1 MKSSSLFYLSVALLV
16 ISTFTL
22 CKKKEVRPV
31 DNPGTEAPVVTPPT
45 VTETPVVFEQ
55 TELLSAESE
64 RKRLQLSWLATD
76 FSATGLFVAT
86 SSTIKVN
93 VEQQAGTRLPTLLIG
108 TYSRYG
114 TWNTQPVTFNLKAGL
129 NEITSTVDGL
139 IWIRYTND
147 YPNAKAKLTFTSGFK
162 KVPYYV
168 AGVTTKNQW
177 KDMLSKLNTVPDV
190 ILQGER
196 CMIVA
201 DRASAIRY
209 QDEDQEV
216 LLSKISR
223 VIKIEDDFSGLNS
236 AADLDKPNVHQRYLL
251 TQHEDKAYY
260 MFAYNYRTAY
270 IGTAISAILKPA
282 DVTWGPWHELGH
294 LHQQVWTWGAI
305 GEVTVNIFSRA
316 VQRELTPA
324 ENRLVS
330 DKIWEQVPAYLA
342 LPDAQRNFNNDV
354 ASVWVRLCMFEQLGL
369 AFGDDFYPK
378 LLSKTRVDKPV
389 VGTDDQKMNYFMKSA
404 CVVSGKDLSI
414 FFKKWGLNVNSA
426 VYAEMAALSLP
437 QPVQDI
443 SLLKDQSN

>member
-1 MKSSSLFYLSVALLV
+1 MKSSPLFYAATALFVLCA
-16 ISTFTL
+16 FTQ
-22 CKKKEVRPV
+22 CKKKEITPV
-31 DNPGTEAPVVTPPT
+31 DNPGTETPVVPPPA
-45 VTETPVVFEQ
+45 VAETPVIFEQ

-64 RKRLQLSWLATD
+64 KKRLQLSWLATD
-76 FSATGLFVAT
+76 FSATGLYVTT
-86 SSTIKVN
+86 SSIIKVN

-129 NEITSTVDGL
+129 NEITSTADGL

-147 YPNAKAKLTFTSGFK
+147 NPNAKAKLTFTGGVK
-162 KVPYYV
+162 KVPYYI
-168 AGVTTKNQW
+168 AGTTTNAQW

-196 CMIVA
+196 CMIVV
-201 DRASAIRY
+201 DRASAIKY
-209 QDEDQEV
+209 QEEDQEA

-223 VIKIEDDFSGLNS
+223 IIKIEDDFSGLNS
-236 AADLDKPNVHQRYLL
+236 ATDLDKPNVHQRYLL
-251 TQHEDKAYY
+251 TQHEDKTYY

-316 VQRELTPA
+316 VQREFTPN

-330 DKIWEQVPAYLA
+330 DKIWEQVPVYLA
-342 LPDAQRNFNNDV
+342 LPDAQRNFNNDA

-369 AFGDDFYPK
+369 AFGSDFYPK
-378 LLSKTRVDKPV
+378 LLRKTRLDKPV
-389 VGTDDQKMNYFMKSA
+389 VNNDDQKMNYFMKSA
-404 CVVSGKDLSI
+404 CVVSGKNLST
-414 FFKKWGLNVNSA
+414 FFKKWGLNVNST
-426 VYAEMAALSLP
+426 VYAEIAALGLP
-437 QPVQDI
+437 QPAQDI
-443 SLLKDQSN
+443 SLLKD